1 MKKTVLMY
9 WPIGGNV
16 ETSAKIFNKID
27 NTIILKPI
35 REVEQK
41 DFEAADRII
50 IGSSTVGE
58 ETWGEEKANSPWAD
72 FFKVLNSIDWTGKK
86 VAIFGLGDQVRWPRH
101 FVDGMAVIHEKLNT
115 LGANVQGEWPIEGYD
130 FEESEAQKG
139 DHFVGLA
146 LDEDNEPELSEER
159 IKAWLKTLQ

>member
-1 MKKTVLMY
+1 MKKTILMY

-16 ETSAKIFNKID
+16 ETSAKIFKKLDKAI
-27 NTIILKPI
+27 TLKPI

-72 FFKVLNSIDWTGKK
+72 FFKLLEKVEWSGKE

-101 FVDGMAVIHEKLNT
+101 FVDGMAVIHDKLNA
-115 LGANVQGEWPIEGYD
+115 LGANVKGEWPVEDYD

-159 IKAWLKTLQ
+159 IKAWLKTL

>member
-9 WPIGGNV
+9 WPTGGNV
-16 ETSAKIFNKID
+16 ETSAKIFKKID

-35 REVEQK
+35 RTVEQK
-41 DFEAADRII
+41 DFETADRII

-72 FFKVLNSIDWTGKK
+72 FFRLLEEVEWRNQQ

-101 FVDGMAVIHEKLNT
+101 FVDGIAVIYDKLES
-115 LGANVQGEWPIEGYD
+115 LGVDAEGVWPVEGYN
-130 FEESEAQKG
+130 FEESEAQQG
-139 DHFVGLA
+139 DHFLGLA
-146 LDEDNEPELSEER
+146 LDHDNEPELSEER
-159 IKAWLKTLQ
+159 IKAWLESL